1 MKSSNLSSRI
11 IILCAFIPIIL
22 LAVFS
27 ITALVMNWRIYWI
40 FVEIIFIT
48 LFFAYVFISLKV
60 RGVDAIFLKKSFRAS
75 LPWVLLF
82 VGLIKSVS
90 VAFAYVKGN
99 IHLPDWLFIFEI
111 TFYGIAFFFAIA
123 FWTIMQVVKWP
134 HISEKNQF
142 KFDFNRNASR
152 FVTVVAVI
160 WSASLLAV
168 GVLDIGFPH
177 LVTVILESIFLILA
191 LALLAYFH
199 IRSSVKIKEHFD
211 KEERMEVLHEKE
223 IKRFQKLPE

>member
-27 ITALVMNWRIYWI
+27 ITALILNWHIYWI
-40 FVEIIFIT
+40 FVEISFIT

-60 RGVDAIFLKKSFRAS
+60 RGVDVIFLKKSFRAS
-75 LPWVLLF
+75 LPF
-82 VGLIKSVS
+82 VFLWIGLEKSVN
-90 VAFAYVKGN
+90 VATAYAKGN
-99 IHLPDWLFIFEI
+99 TYLPDWLFIFEI
-111 TFYGIAFFFAIA
+111 TFYGTVFFFAIA

-152 FVTVVAVI
+152 FVIVVATVLF
-160 WSASLLAV
+160 ASLLAV
-168 GVLDIGFPH
+168 GILGVGFPH
-177 LVTVILESIFLILA
+177 LVTVILESIFLVLA
-191 LALLAYFH
+191 LAMLAYFH
-199 IRSSVKIKEHFD
+199 IRSSIKIKEHFD
-211 KEERMEVLHEKE
+211 KEERMEELHEKE
-223 IKRFQKLPE
+223 IKRFQK